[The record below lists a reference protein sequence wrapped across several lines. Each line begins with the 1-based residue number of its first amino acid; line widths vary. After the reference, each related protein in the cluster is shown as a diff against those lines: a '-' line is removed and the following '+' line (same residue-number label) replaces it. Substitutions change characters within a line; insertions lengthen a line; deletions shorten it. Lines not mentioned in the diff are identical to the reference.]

1 MSDNTLSRLTKDTL
15 GHCVTQKTDPYQL
28 LQRFPL
34 LRYPSRAWTAVR
46 VSCLKPYQFSW
57 TSGREFNVR
66 HDPRDDYLCSSRA
79 GSDET
84 GKKKVGSA
92 INGDDLIR
100 SIRVRRSNTCHLVCA
115 LTLRIMA
122 IFEKCPAGLKARVR

>member
-1 MSDNTLSRLTKDTL
+1 MLDT
-15 GHCVTQKTDPYQL
+15 TQETTPYV
-28 LQRFPL
+28 
-34 LRYPSRAWTAVR
+34 LRVR
-46 VSCLKPYQFSW
+46 VRMKP
-57 TSGREFNVR
+57 
-66 HDPRDDYLCSSRA
+66 A
-79 GSDET
+79 
-84 GKKKVGSA
+84 KKVGSA